1 MTHGYSNRFSMKFK
15 YFALVVLLWSV
26 SVLAEDSEIKR
37 LKANLAKTFPE
48 ASQGMVRPSPMPG
61 FYELVLDTK
70 IYYLNAGGTYLL
82 VGDLVDIKSRTNL
95 TEKARQTLAK
105 RLIDEMGEQ
114 NMIVLAPKETRHT
127 ITVFTDVDC
136 PYCARLHQ
144 DVPELNRHGIKVR
157 YLLYPRSGKDS
168 ETYRRSVAVWCATD
182 RVKAVGIAKNG
193 GKLEQRKCTN
203 PVDRHYQL
211 GERIGISGTPTIFLE
226 NGKKIPGY
234 IPAAQLTSVIQQQ
247 AVLDGKAALLRDPER

>member
-1 MTHGYSNRFSMKFK
+1 MKFK
-15 YFALVVLLWSV
+15 YFALVLMLGSV
-26 SVLAEDSEIKR
+26 SVHADDSEIKR
-37 LKANLAKTFPE
+37 LKANLARSFPE
-48 ASQGMVRPSPMPG
+48 ASHAVVRPSPMPG

-70 IYYLNAGGTYLL
+70 VYYLNAGGTHLMI
-82 VGDLVDIKSRTNL
+82 GDLVDIKSRVNL
-95 TEKARQTLAK
+95 TEKTRQTLAK
-105 RLIDEMGEQ
+105 RLIDDTGED
-114 NMIVLAPKETRHT
+114 NMIVIAPRETRHT

-144 DVPELNRHGIKVR
+144 DVPELNRNGIKVR

-168 ETYRRSVAVWCATD
+168 ETYRRSVAVWCAAD

-193 GKLEQRKCTN
+193 GKLDMKKCSN
-203 PVDRHYQL
+203 PVDRHTQL

-234 IPAAQLTSVIQQQ
+234 VPAAQLTSVIQQ
-247 AVLDGKAALLRDPER
+247 AALAGKATLLRDPER